1 MNHTLWFVLEFQETL
16 YTERWLVAKGLSHSQ
31 FSNLCDTSAPA
42 SGILMGLPHSAPSAT
57 LSGGL
62 WAEGVLEPS
71 SWILSV
77 LTHAL
82 LLGDRPVRLYVRM
95 RLCLHVRVCMR
106 VCACTCAPVLA
117 GTCACTHP

>member
-1 MNHTLWFVLEFQETL
+1 
-16 YTERWLVAKGLSHSQ
+16 
-31 FSNLCDTSAPA
+31 
-42 SGILMGLPHSAPSAT
+42 MGLPHSAPSAT